1 MDDSISFCIFAS
13 RNASSSVMTKQ
24 NNKIRNMEKKEKATI
39 NPDEESQKQ
48 PKILE
53 RWRIQKRLDIEE
65 E

>member
-1 MDDSISFCIFAS
+1 MG
-13 RNASSSVMTKQ
+13 
-24 NNKIRNMEKKEKATI
+24 KKEKVSI
-39 NPDEESQKQ
+39 NPDEESKKQ

>member
-1 MDDSISFCIFAS
+1 
-13 RNASSSVMTKQ
+13 MTKQ

>member
-1 MDDSISFCIFAS
+1 MG
-13 RNASSSVMTKQ
+13 
-24 NNKIRNMEKKEKATI
+24 KKEKVSI